1 MILGFSVVA
10 RLFDCLVSCLLIMIP
25 CFLLVSRKRKK
36 SYNINF
42 PSISLLMLDA
52 PPGGLGLFLTAN
64 LSGKFENC

>member
-1 MILGFSVVA
+1 MNFRFSFVA
-10 RLFDCLVSCLLIMIP
+10 RLSDFLVSCLLIVTL
-25 CFLLVSRKRKK
+25 FLLVSRKRKK

-64 LSGKFENC
+64 LSGKIENC